1 MAQLPDCLFV
11 DLNRVDIED
20 LLRMRPGQIVRVT
33 GDPNSGVVSLKG
45 LQLKSIG
52 LMLTALTL
60 AFSLGFLAA
69 VICFKV
75 L

>member
-1 MAQLPDCLFV
+1 MDLPDCLFV
-11 DLNRVDIED
+11 DVSRVHLSD
-20 LLRMRPGQIVRVT
+20 LTRMRPGAIVRVT

-45 LQLKSIG
+45 LQAKSIAA
-52 LMLTALTL
+52 MLCALTL

-69 VICFKV
+69 VISLKV